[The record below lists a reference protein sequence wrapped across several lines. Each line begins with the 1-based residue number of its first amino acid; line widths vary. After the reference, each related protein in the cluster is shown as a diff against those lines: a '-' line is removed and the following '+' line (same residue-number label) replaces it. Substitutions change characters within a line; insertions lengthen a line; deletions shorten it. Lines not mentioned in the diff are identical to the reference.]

1 MIRADVADEEKR
13 LTIIDPKLANII
25 LAVLVI
31 EKIDAQAA
39 DIGIHQQVDGQVV
52 TVGVDGIMELFCT
65 DGAQA
70 YMA

>member
-31 EKIDAQAA
+31 EKINAEAA
-39 DIGIHQQVDGQVV
+39 YICVQSDDHCWYR
-52 TVGVDGIMELFCT
+52 LHS
-65 DGAQA
+65 GAA
-70 YMA
+70 LC